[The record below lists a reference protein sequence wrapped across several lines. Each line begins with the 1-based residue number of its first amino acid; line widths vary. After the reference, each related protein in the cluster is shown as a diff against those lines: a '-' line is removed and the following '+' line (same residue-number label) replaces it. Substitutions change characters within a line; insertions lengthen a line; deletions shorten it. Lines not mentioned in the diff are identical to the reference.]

1 MPNQKIA
8 FLKSYYQGVE
18 GQDVKIE
25 CERVGTPEQIADPL
39 DDIDVR
45 IVYMTRYEDM
55 GKGTEDFEDYKLPLE
70 FAAGSTTASV
80 IAKPTVDDVSEE
92 MELCGVYFKTKRKD
106 VTKTYGR
113 SRSVLLI
120 SDAPMEIEMPE
131 PEEPVTDET
140 LTAEDTPVV
149 EDTVT
154 PSVVE
159 LSSVADA
166 ASLPDGSH
174 DFKIGDF
181 TFSSVVKDGYVG
193 ILSVTEAMS
202 AGALPST
209 LNLSTDTNATL
220 TPEVIAALKPTKL
233 RFFDQNS
240 GEVADNSDPEF
251 VDHVA
256 AFKPLNLFVNNQMQA
271 TKWEGDNSLAEI
283 LTYTPSTSMFGVGGR
298 EAVVLS
304 QLTAVGKGDLANFVY
319 MRTATQPTI
328 GIAPYLGENNRQD
341 IGKGNYVL
349 YVG

>member
-1 MPNQKIA
+1 MSNQKIA

-18 GQDVKIE
+18 GQDIKIE
-25 CERVGTPEQIADPL
+25 CERVGTPEQIAEPL
-39 DDIDVR
+39 DDINVR

-55 GKGTEDFEDYKLPLE
+55 GKGTEDFEDYKLPLK

-120 SDAPMEIEMPE
+120 SDAPVEIEMPE
-131 PEEPVTDET
+131 EVEPDAPTAEETPVVEEPVT
-140 LTAEDTPVV
+140 
-149 EDTVT
+149 
-154 PSVVE
+154 PSVIE
-159 LSSVADA
+159 LTSAADA
-166 ASLPDGSH
+166 ASLADGTYE
-174 DFKIGDF
+174 FKVGDY
-181 TFSSVVKDGYVG
+181 TFSSVVKGGYIG
-193 ILSVTEAMS
+193 ILSVTEAMP

-220 TPEVIAALKPTKL
+220 TAEVIAALKPSKL
-233 RFFDQNS
+233 QFFDQNS
-240 GEVADNSDPEF
+240 GEVADTDQADLVEQ
-251 VDHVA
+251 VA
-256 AFKPLNLFVNNQMQA
+256 NFKPLNLFVDNQIKA

-283 LTYTPSTSMFGVGGR
+283 LTYTPVKGMFGVGGR

-304 QLTAVGKGDLANFVY
+304 QLTAVGKGGLDNFVY
-319 MRTATQPTI
+319 MRTAKAPTI

-349 YVG
+349 FVG